1 MDGRHRPHAHTL
13 SVVSHD
19 ADRPL
24 VARYLRA
31 RDEEAFREL
40 YRAVSPAVYGF
51 LVRLTARPDEAQEL
65 LQETWVRAA
74 EALPAFRGESTV
86 ATWLRGIAL
95 HCWHEACRGR
105 RGEPLSDSVDELDPV
120 LPPQEVA
127 VDLAAAVAALPE
139 GYRAAVVL
147 HDIEGFTH
155 EEIAARL
162 GIDAGTSRSQ
172 LSRAR
177 ALLRRMLSEE
187 TKP

>member
-1 MDGRHRPHAHTL
+1 L
-13 SVVSHD
+13 SETFPD
-19 ADRPL
+19 PDRRL

-40 YRAVSPAVYGF
+40 YRAASPAVYGF
-51 LVRLTARPDEAQEL
+51 LVRLTARSDEAQEL

-74 EALPAFRGESTV
+74 QALPAFRWESTL

-95 HCWHEACRGR
+95 RSWQEARRGR
-105 RGEPLSDSVDELDPV
+105 HEQPLPDADDALASV
-120 LPPQEVA
+120 LPPREA
-127 VDLAAAVAALPE
+127 AIDLSSAVAALPE

-177 ALLRRMLSEE
+177 SLLRTMLSSRG
-187 TKP
+187 TTP